1 MLDLASKQKQVATI
15 TIESIHWNYPKAEF
29 PAFYSTLVQEP
40 SSPTFQYWTSLLT
53 STYQPLEP

>member
-29 PAFYSTLVQEP
+29 PAFYSTLVQE
-40 SSPTFQYWTSLLT
+40 
-53 STYQPLEP
+53 